1 MIRVRVVDLDQPDEV
16 LDAVYGEVLTPSFP
30 PAELCTVE
38 GMRAGMPA
46 GITTVSAVLDPDGRP
61 VAAAVGD
68 WSEASRVQLLSY
80 LAVLP
85 AYRGAGH
92 GGRLLA
98 HVLSRWRTLYQP
110 CAIVAE
116 IEHPAAHEASEAY
129 GDPTAR
135 VRFYARHGAVALD
148 LPYFQ
153 PALRPELG
161 RWYGM
166 LLISLHCDPE
176 LAGPVA
182 GSYAGEPLRRFMVE
196 YLELAEGGVPGDAA
210 AIALLAAMDRADG
223 IPTLPLDDPA
233 RLPLSRA

>member
-1 MIRVRVVDLDQPDEV
+1 ML
-16 LDAVYGEVLTPSFP
+16 
-30 PAELCTVE
+30 E
-38 GMRAGMPA
+38 GMRGGMPV
-46 GITTVSAVLDPDGRP
+46 GVTTVSAVLDPDGRP

-68 WSEASRVQLLSY
+68 WSQASRLQLLSY

-92 GGRLLA
+92 GSRLLA
-98 HVLSRWRTLYQP
+98 HVLARWRTLYQP

-129 GDPTAR
+129 GDPAAR
-135 VRFYARHGAVALD
+135 LRFYSRHGAVALD

-153 PALRPELG
+153 PALRPGLG

-166 LLISLHCDPE
+166 VLVSLHLDPE
-176 LAGPVA
+176 LAGPA
-182 GSYAGEPLRRFMVE
+182 PGSYAAAPVRRFMVE

-210 AIALLAAMDRADG
+210 ATALLAAMDRPDG

-233 RLPLSRA
+233 RLPVSRPPRS